1 MPQSDLPRVR
11 VSDTVKVVV
20 DAYPTET
27 FMGEITSIAS
37 QAQFTARDTQNK
49 DDRASIVF
57 AVKIRLDN
65 ADGRLKAGMTAD
77 AVIKLQ

>member
-1 MPQSDLPRVR
+1 MGDK
-11 VSDTVKVVV
+11 VSVVV
-20 DAYPTET
+20 DAYPNET
-27 FMGEITSIAS
+27 FTGEIKSIAS

-57 AVKIRLDN
+57 AVKIHLVN

-77 AVIKLQ
+77 AVVNLQ